1 MQQRNLRS
9 NIHSRAASRPTS
21 VRKSVVKCRAQT
33 QACGFGVEDGSI
45 DVPGYACVVHIGST
59 PAPTEPKSMSLGQRV
74 LALGT
79 AALMTVGSMS
89 GAAVASEFDLLAEP
103 APTTSYYLDDASVLS
118 ISTKGD
124 LNKKLKELETT
135 LSRCVRRVGLLLV
148 QESTGYRVEVI
159 TVRKLEYE
167 TDAFAFSD
175 KLLANWYPKAER
187 DNKGVLMVVT
197 AAKEGA
203 LTGGAAFM
211 DAIGDELLDSIVGD
225 QIPIYTE
232 QEKYN
237 LTVESSL
244 ERVIAKLEG
253 KTVPG
258 KLGAAATAAVA
269 AAAAAAAVAVAHVKQ
284 VSVVTGPVRADD
296 TKRRTYR
303 TKEET
308 DKSKNITATVV
319 ASLLLIAVVVPMLQY
334 YGYVAKD

>member
-1 MQQRNLRS
+1 MQ
-9 NIHSRAASRPTS
+9 
-21 VRKSVVKCRAQT
+21 
-33 QACGFGVEDGSI
+33 
-45 DVPGYACVVHIGST
+45 
-59 PAPTEPKSMSLGQRV
+59 EPKSMSLGQRV

-124 LNKKLKELETT
+124 LNKKLKELE
-135 LSRCVRRVGLLLV
+135 
-148 QESTGYRVEVI
+148 ESTGYRVEVI

-253 KTVPG
+253 KTVP
-258 KLGAAATAAVA
+258 
-269 AAAAAAAVAVAHVKQ
+269 
-284 VSVVTGPVRADD
+284 VRADD